1 MAFKYKEYDESD
13 EVRRLAA
20 EYEAKRLASPKA
32 YASAN
37 QAQLDDLYKKITN
50 REAFS
55 YDPKGDAFFNQYA
68 DLYRRQG
75 KMAAQDTMGQAAA
88 LTGGY
93 GNSYATSAANQ
104 ANNSH
109 LQEMNNIVPELYQLA
124 YSKYQQKGQDLINQ
138 YGLLSDKEAQDYG
151 RYQDDVSR
159 YNSDLALLASQLE
172 TARDRD
178 YSRYLGDREAA
189 LDAYNADL
197 DYSASIAKINADLA
211 KAELEAAGDSEKTM
225 LWNYSKTQDDNG
237 NYVYYGENGKKQA
250 IPIGVNPYNGEINPD
265 ILDSKGNVDKTKLFS
280 KGEGDET
287 VYSNTYQPNNVKGQP
302 LKKTG
307 QKVMYNGREQN
318 LWQTPDGKLWRWDG
332 TKNKYDEIELVD

>member
-20 EYEAKRLASPKA
+20 EYEAKRLAAPKA

-211 KAELEAAGDSEKTM
+211 KAELEAAGDSTVK
-225 LWNYSKTQDDNG
+225 LWNYSGIDEDSGKAVYYDADGKKKTVEVGLNPYTGTKNSDAKYGVFDNG
-237 NYVYYGENGKKQA
+237 
-250 IPIGVNPYNGEINPD
+250 
-265 ILDSKGNVDKTKLFS
+265 
-280 KGEGDET
+280 
-287 VYSNTYQPNNVKGQP
+287 YQPNNVGGSKLSKSG
-302 LKKTG
+302 LTDE
-307 QKVMYNGREQN
+307 MNGRTQSIWLDE
-318 LWQTPDGKLWRWDG
+318 DGMAWIWDG
-332 TKNKYDEIELVD
+332 TKNRYEEYTVNGKQATKDIISNLLKRQG

>member
-1 MAFKYKEYDESD
+1 MAFKYKDYTESD
-13 EVRRLAA
+13 EVKKAAA
-20 EYEAKRLASPKA
+20 ELSAKQAATPTYESGFE
-32 YASAN
+32 
-37 QAQLDDLYKKITN
+37 KKLSDIMGRIEN
-50 REAFS
+50 REKFS
-55 YDPKGDAFFNQYA
+55 YDMNADPLYQQLKDSARRNGNLAMRDA
-68 DLYRRQG
+68 
-75 KMAAQDTMGQAAA
+75 MGQASA

-93 GNSYATSAANQ
+93 GNSYAASVGQQSQNAE
-104 ANNSH
+104 
-109 LQEMNNIVPELYQLA
+109 LQKLNDMVPSLYQLA
-124 YSKYQQKGQDLINQ
+124 REQYDRKGQDLLDL
-138 YGLLSDKEAQDYG
+138 YSLYSDREAQDYA
-151 RYQDDVSR
+151 RH
-159 YNSDLALLASQLE
+159 
-172 TARDRD
+172 RDRVSDHYSELGYLQNKYDAERSFD
-178 YSRYLGDREAA
+178 YGKHTDAQSY
-189 LDAYNADL
+189 AYNADL

-211 KAELEAAGDSEKTM
+211 KAELEAAGDGEKTM